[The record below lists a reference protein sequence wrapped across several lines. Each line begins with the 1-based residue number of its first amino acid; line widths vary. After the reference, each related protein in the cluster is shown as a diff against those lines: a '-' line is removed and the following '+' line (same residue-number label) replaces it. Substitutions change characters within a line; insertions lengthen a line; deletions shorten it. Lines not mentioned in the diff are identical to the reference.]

1 MPLPNPKLFYPITR
15 IENAARRAAGI
26 ILTAGNT
33 TPPKENELVLREIEE
48 IKDAL
53 AEFESAVHSGEL
65 PGSTNVI
72 RSHGST

>member
-1 MPLPNPKLFYPITR
+1 MPLPNLKLFYPITR

-53 AEFESAVHSGEL
+53 AEFESAVHSREL